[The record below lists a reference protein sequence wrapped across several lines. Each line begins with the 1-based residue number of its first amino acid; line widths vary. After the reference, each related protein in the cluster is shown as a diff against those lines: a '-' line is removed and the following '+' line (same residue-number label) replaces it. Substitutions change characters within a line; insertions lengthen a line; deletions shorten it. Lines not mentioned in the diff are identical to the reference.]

1 MNVAT
6 IPVRVA
12 RKRVEAEGIC
22 SFELVHA
29 DGGTLPPFTAGAHV
43 EVHLLGGP
51 GATGGITRPY
61 SLCNS
66 PGQTQRYRI
75 AVLRESASRGGSA
88 ALHEGVAEGDRLE
101 IGAPRNLFQLAE
113 DAPSHLLLA
122 GGIGITPL
130 LAMAEELARRGALFH
145 LHYCARSRARAA
157 FVEQIEQSAYADRV
171 SLHFSDGDAAKRLDV
186 ATLLARQQPGQH
198 LYACGPAGFMN
209 AVLGAARTQGWPEAT
224 LHHEVFGALPV
235 DSTGD
240 QAFEVQLGESGR
252 IVPVP
257 VGCSIVAALGQAG
270 VSIPTSCEQGICGTC
285 MTTVLS
291 GTPDHRDQYLT
302 PEEQA
307 AGELILPCCSRA
319 KSSRLVLAV

>member
-1 MNVAT
+1 MTATT

-29 DGGTLPPFTAGAHV
+29 EGGALPPFTAGAHV
-43 EVHLLGGP
+43 EVHLPGGV
-51 GATGGITRPY
+51 TRPY
-61 SLCNS
+61 SLYGS
-66 PGQTQRYRI
+66 PADTQRYRI
-75 AVLRESASRGGSA
+75 AVLRETASRGGSA
-88 ALHEGVAEGDRLE
+88 ALHERVAEGDRLAIE
-101 IGAPRNLFQLAE
+101 SPRNLFKLADE
-113 DAPSHLLLA
+113 ARSHLLLA

-130 LAMAEELARRGALFH
+130 LAMAEELTRRGAPFE

-157 FVEQIEQSAYADRV
+157 FVEQIERSAYSGHV
-171 SLHFSDGDAAKRLDV
+171 SLHFSDGDAARRLDI
-186 ATLLARQQPGQH
+186 AALLAQAPRGRH
-198 LYACGPAGFMN
+198 LYACGPAGFMD
-209 AVLGAARTQGWPEAT
+209 AVLGAARAQGWPEAQ

-235 DSTGD
+235 DSSGD

-257 VGCSIVAALGQAG
+257 AGCSIVTALAQAG
-270 VSIPTSCEQGICGTC
+270 VTIPTSCEQGICGTC

-319 KSSRLVLAV
+319 KSARLVLAL